1 MLKWDFFALMI
12 TKWNISKT
20 DHWEKVSFHIGSL
33 ISNFFILNIEI
44 LTKTIQDFLI
54 PEEILFCRYRDFE
67 IQDFAFFQS
76 CPCLKCYVISLGPK
90 QWTVLIQPK
99 FQWAWHI
106 IEQSCN
112 HFCQGTLTKGEAQ
125 YRWSPRTN

>member
-1 MLKWDFFALMI
+1 MLKQFFFALTI
-12 TKWNISKT
+12 SKWDISKT
-20 DHWEKVSFHIGSL
+20 VHWEKASYCISSL

-44 LTKTIQDFLI
+44 LTKMIQDFSI
-54 PEEILFCRYRDFE
+54 PEKILFFRYWDIE
-67 IQDFAFFQS
+67 IWDFAFFQS
-76 CPCLKCYVISLGPK
+76 RPCLKCFVISLGPK

-112 HFCQGTLTKGEAQ
+112 HFAREPLLKGKAQ
-125 YRWSPRTN
+125 YRWPPRTN